1 MRIYDLGHRGECRSE
16 RGEQIASMSWL
27 KEFYPDYWALTMH
40 CPSETKGTTSHHA
53 IRAKEGVKAGIP
65 DIIHLGGSGRYRV
78 GMFEMKR
85 QDRTKS
91 KVTADQR
98 RILELAEASG
108 AFCAICYG
116 FEAFKMAF
124 ADYQTGRKTPP
135 FMAGM

>member
-1 MRIYDLGHRGECRSE
+1 MGVRGPVRSE
-16 RGEQIASMSWL
+16 RGEQIAAMSWL
-27 KEFYPDYWALTMH
+27 EVFHPEHWALSFH
-40 CPSETKGTTSHHA
+40 AANESRGTKSHHQL
-53 IRAKEGVKAGIP
+53 RAKEGVKAGIP

-91 KVTADQR
+91 KVTADQK

-124 ADYQTGRKTPP
+124 ADYLQG
-135 FMAGM
+135 